1 MFKPYSVF
9 IGLRYSLTKK
19 YNFLLSFVSLISML
33 GVSLGVLILI
43 VALSIINGSIATM
56 RGESLKSV
64 PHVTVASVNMLDEWE
79 GYVARIVRSPD
90 ILAAA
95 PFVEGEAVI
104 RYQGENQFIRLRGVE
119 PELEADVVEN
129 STARYRE
136 LLETLYQTKNGI
148 VLGTQLAGS
157 LGIYSS
163 EEISITSLGSLLQRS
178 LDETQSFKVVGF
190 ADFGIYGNNS
200 IALVNLRPAQELFAN
215 DPSIEVQLRLKV
227 NDVFRAQQIA
237 QSVFA
242 ESELNSIVPWNE
254 AQANLFNA
262 LNMEKVLTGFML
274 LMIVIVGAVNIIST
288 LVMVVS
294 DKSADIAILR
304 TMGAT
309 RASVMKIFMLQG
321 MVAGI
326 FGTIVGAILGL
337 LLAAYITDL
346 SLLVERLINS
356 IFSDADIYLISHLQT
371 KTNFSEVAL
380 VCIAALGVTFFA
392 TLYPA
397 YRASKIQPAEVL
409 RYE

>member
-1 MFKPYSVF
+1 
-9 IGLRYSLTKK
+9 
-19 YNFLLSFVSLISML
+19 
-33 GVSLGVLILI
+33 
-43 VALSIINGSIATM
+43 
-56 RGESLKSV
+56 
-64 PHVTVASVNMLDEWE
+64 MLDEWE
-79 GYVARIVRSPD
+79 GHVARIVRSPD

-136 LLETLYQTKNGI
+136 LLEILYQTENGI

-178 LDETQSFKVVGF
+178 LDETQAFKVVGF
-190 ADFGIYGNNS
+190 ADFGIYGNNN
-200 IALVNLRPAQELFAN
+200 IALINLHPAQKLFAN
-215 DPSIEVQLRLKV
+215 DFAIEVQLRLKV

-242 ESELNSIVPWNE
+242 ESEIDSIVPWNE

-274 LMIVIVGAVNIIST
+274 LMIVIIGAVNIIST

-294 DKSADIAILR
+294 EKSADIAILR

-309 RASVMKIFMLQG
+309 RASVMKIFVLQG

-326 FGTIVGAILGL
+326 FGTVVGAILGL

-356 IFSDADIYLISHLQT
+356 IFSGAEIYLISHLQT
-371 KTNFSEVAL
+371 KTNFSEVTL
-380 VCIAALGVTFFA
+380 VCFAALGVSFVA